1 MLVVMVLLLVLLL
14 HTAIQYSNT
23 VSVYSTSAAQYLPVQ
38 CPVQYRRCNS
48 AATVATAAAAAAA
61 GSTHVHV
68 QVALRVP
75 VPPQDLSKSNSRP
88 RIGTGAGTGISSA
101 CRYATTAAMYGIR
114 YGIQLCSTAEHYSV
128 H

>member
-1 MLVVMVLLLVLLL
+1 MRNPKRPPSKFEEIYPYISKSL
-14 HTAIQYSNT
+14 SN
-23 VSVYSTSAAQYLPVQ
+23 LPGG
-38 CPVQYRRCNS
+38 RLGFLTNS
-48 AATVATAAAAAAA
+48 AATVATATAAAAAAA